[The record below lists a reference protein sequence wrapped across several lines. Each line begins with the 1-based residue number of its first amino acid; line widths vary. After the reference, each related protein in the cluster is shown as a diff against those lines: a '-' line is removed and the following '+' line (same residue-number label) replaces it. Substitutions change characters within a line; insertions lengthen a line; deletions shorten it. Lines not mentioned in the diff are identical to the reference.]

1 MSLPTGLLHDDE
13 SNLTFEWLGSADE
26 ARQLWFEVFA
36 MRSYA
41 KFGILQRALA
51 AHSRVLLL
59 DVGANLG
66 LFSMF
71 ACQMA
76 HQCACES
83 VRVVAVEPIDVV
95 CEPLRRN
102 LAMCDAVRQF
112 HVINSAVVDRATCV
126 DGVSEIVFFPNM
138 PGESTRHRREVERMQ
153 RRARDRVEDA
163 IVKQCHLTTISQLI
177 NDFDAVKGN
186 ENERVVV
193 KIDVEGDELLVL
205 DGIDDGQW
213 HRIVAMFLE
222 VHDVDDRLAR
232 VVERL
237 QRAEF
242 DAICVEQ
249 QTSVETDDYA
259 LTIDPKLRLFYVFA
273 ERTPTF

>member
-1 MSLPTGLLHDDE
+1 MTSGLLHDE
-13 SNLTFEWLGSADE
+13 EANLTFEWLGSADE
-26 ARQLWFEVFA
+26 AYQLWFEVFE

-83 VRVVAVEPIDVV
+83 VRVIAVEPIDVV

-112 HVINSAVVDRATCV
+112 KIVNSAAVDRV
-126 DGVSEIVFFPNM
+126 GDVSEIAFFPNM

-153 RRARDRVEDA
+153 RRARDRVEES
-163 IVKQCHLTTISQLI
+163 IVKQCNLTTISQIL
-177 NDFDAVKGN
+177 NDFDERNEGEAVII
-186 ENERVVV
+186 
-193 KIDVEGDELLVL
+193 KIDVEGDELLAL
-205 DGIDDGQW
+205 NGIDVAARHWQ
-213 HRIVAMFLE
+213 RIVAILIE

-232 VVERL
+232 VVETL

-249 QTSVETDDYA
+249 QMSVETDDYA
-259 LTIDPKLRLFYVFA
+259 LTIDPKLMLFYVFA
-273 ERTPTF
+273 ERTPTPAA